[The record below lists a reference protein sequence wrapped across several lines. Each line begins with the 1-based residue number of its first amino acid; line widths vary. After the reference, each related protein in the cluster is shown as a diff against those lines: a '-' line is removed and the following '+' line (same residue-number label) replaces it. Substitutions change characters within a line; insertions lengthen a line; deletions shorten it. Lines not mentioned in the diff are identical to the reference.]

1 LREHARN
8 AVAECRDAIRAD
20 MAEQVRLAR
29 SRADSLE
36 GIVTEVMFRN
46 RTRNHIALQGAVCRP
61 EVESLYP
68 FLDREL
74 LALQGRIPVAWV
86 ANKRLYVD
94 IYTRLLPAIRMVPGV
109 FSLLPFALPAPL
121 HYAGRVVRRGLEE
134 LGLRVT
140 RVSAGRVHP
149 WAADAIQW
157 RRWLSFNRE
166 FLGGARAFLRTSSA
180 FDERVF
186 DAATRDSA
194 RGQTISGTRFMLTAS
209 YCGHFRGES

>member
-1 LREHARN
+1 
-8 AVAECRDAIRAD
+8 
-20 MAEQVRLAR
+20 
-29 SRADSLE
+29 
-36 GIVTEVMFRN
+36 
-46 RTRNHIALQGAVCRP
+46 VCRP

-74 LALQGRIPVAWV
+74 LALRGRIPVAWV

-94 IYTRLLPAIRMVPGV
+94 IYTRLLPAIRMVPGI
-109 FSLLPFALPAPL
+109 FSLLPFALPAPA

-134 LGLRVT
+134 LGLRIT
-140 RVSAGRVHP
+140 RASAGRVHP

-166 FLGGARAFLRTSSA
+166 FLEGARAFQRTSSA
-180 FDERVF
+180 FDDQAF
-186 DAATRDSA
+186 DAATRDPA
-194 RGQTISGTRFMLTAS
+194 RGQAISGTRFMLTAS